1 MKQKRTL
8 KPGLFGLQMVLLT
21 LFGSPTVA
29 HAQDNAA
36 RESWKSWEQQ
46 LRYDAIYTSDGEYE
60 TEMGEDGHKMYHV
73 EVSESV
79 PYIWHAVIYN
89 DIGEVYNYRT
99 VRVAPW
105 AISRQPTLQDISFA
119 DCSSNTA
126 GTNAYAWISID
137 LADACFA
144 GNNNLE
150 GVYMKYKMY
159 AGDDHTIMLKPK
171 DVRPG
176 KNIFWN
182 NIKPKIYVDWEY
194 YQDFIND
201 SKWSEYKYQIV
212 ATTSMREAEKT
223 MKGVG
228 YARDHVEDGRGSFKT
243 ESGYSKTISYAHV
256 IGASE
261 SDIRNVNGDILI
273 YNDYGESAPF
283 IITRIWSHAYDGSSA
298 LKSVKFQDVY
308 KGKSYKD
315 MNITIGDAAFA
326 NCPNLLTFD
335 LVMKNNDTGGM
346 QELTPA
352 NIKIGKHVF
361 DGSPNVQIRV
371 PLAQKAAFEADENWK
386 EYAHLFVPYVEDITK
401 SDFVEDGV
409 RYNYIYDN
417 NGNYATTKVSDSK
430 DGNHTLYHVK
440 AKSVDNVKESIV
452 FYNDIGTA
460 WNYRTMLIDND
471 ALNGRTGVK
480 TVSFAD
486 CVSNIAGTNA
496 WVWPTIE
503 LGKTSMMNCSSLEE
517 LQMKYKM
524 YAGDDHAIMLRPG
537 TVVPQ
542 SGFSLE
548 GSPNA
553 KILVDPEYYTSYMN
567 APEWQGVKD
576 RIVSTPKMR
585 EAEFTEYGMQYARD
599 NNEDATG
606 SYKTTTSNNGKTT
619 VYKVH
624 VIGPDADYIK
634 NHDGIA
640 YLYKDIGQTW
650 AYTTTKIWSRSFDG
664 CEDLKSVKIY
674 DIMPSATKNYLDLN
688 IEIGDSAF
696 VNCPNLKF
704 FDVVMNSVDEKDH
717 FEVIHPSQMPIGKD
731 AFAGSPNVRIRV
743 ASKVYSEFLND
754 EKWSQYANLIEPYD
768 FEMADYKEG
777 GALYSMWRTDDGQ
790 RFYCSKDSAELEEIL
805 EPWAAEFRN
814 FEPYELLGAN
824 SGKTLWYTHITGLD
838 DNYLQKHDGELR
850 IYNDI
855 GTSYNF
861 KTLAIDS
868 TSLRGNEN
876 IKKIV
881 FEDCA
886 SGSANTHTML
896 KMVIHNGAFKDCK
909 NLKELNMFY
918 LSTEGTNKMKSLT
931 PQDVYIGENVFD
943 GVSDE
948 FRIVVSPE
956 TYNDF
961 ITDANWSLYKDKIV
975 ACDYMPTAEKPIKL
989 DGLTYDYAA
998 NSLNTLPTS
1007 ELVRLQSSWWNA
1019 AIIIPEIIIAVVTY
1033 GNSSA
1038 AQTSAQVTAGAAL
1051 KGANAAVAN
1060 ATTAVTAA
1068 GTKIAS
1074 YETAIGLISPTVNMN
1089 YMGMMAMENMEK
1101 YIAAYVKAAAS
1112 LTAAQAKLASAL
1124 AAVSAA
1130 QNMISPVLLTSM
1142 VGLGEEGLANGLG
1155 YLTSRITKNFERPT
1169 TWMFTCGQW
1178 LLRENKHTIYHMYI
1192 KDVDDELETAKIYND
1207 IGSAYNYKTVGIGK
1221 NAFHNK
1227 GKLKTI
1233 SFTDINS
1240 GEMYDQMT
1248 ITIPDSA
1255 FLGCKNLRELN
1266 LIMHSDRYDRDLS
1279 LTPDNFV
1286 VCGKNIF
1293 EGCDTL
1299 NLKIVVG
1306 SDVIDQFLE
1315 DPTWSRYKNMFVAKD
1330 VPVKVDYDHEGVN
1343 YTYSFVNNS
1352 LKKQTYLN
1360 EHTIEHLNVVG
1371 FNPEEIAKNEG
1382 EVALFNDIGTY
1393 NNYKLDNV
1401 LEKSFYG
1408 SDDVKGLSFW
1418 DLNGGDAYTNLSVL
1432 LQDSCFAECKNMEYV
1447 NMLYMVTD
1455 GSNHA
1460 EALSPDSVRLG
1471 NGVFDGCDKLKIKM
1485 EYTMKNAFLNDSA
1498 WAKYKDK
1505 FLPSFFMPAD
1515 EEAADAMDNAGLSYV
1530 SPVSSGSWDITSPFS
1545 TSWSMMDATLMKDI
1559 YEVRSKIAEKQISTF
1574 DEFKAF
1580 ESIGLD
1586 LVPSDMF
1593 RDQKKLQSVKLP
1605 STVKTIG
1612 HSAFRGDSLLV
1623 NIEIPDSVTTIEADA
1638 FKDCSS
1644 LQSVCMQSSVPATL
1658 TGAPFSGLPTDFVIY
1673 VPDTA
1678 SVISAYKEK
1687 WPEYADHI
1695 QSISERRTLKE
1706 VTLKEAGTL
1715 AEELGLDV
1723 TNFWVPINSI
1733 ATAGYYSISGK
1744 YTQYDSLKVS
1754 GPMNSRDFAVIR
1766 SLGGRTPKHCK
1777 IDPCGRLKYLDLT
1790 DANIVSDGMEVYHF
1804 YSSENYGTFDYYRK
1818 TSTNTVGLVMF
1829 EKMPYLE
1836 TLFLPTSA
1844 TAIEDEM
1851 AWQCPSLQRIV
1862 FGPNVDDI
1870 EEDII
1875 EGSVNLKE
1883 MIFLGPPPKSVDK
1896 DMFNGKSN
1904 YLSVFV
1910 RRKYLDD
1917 YRKSARFYNGADTVI
1932 VTFEDEVA
1940 ETILYD
1946 KRIYTPVDII
1956 GLKGVENLLNG
1967 SDIEKF
1973 NELMFAFGT
1982 TKLGDKS
1989 FNGCSKLKEITI
2001 PKTVMDISKNA
2012 FAGCSSL
2019 QTIYMQTDTVP
2030 QLAADAFES
2039 LPSDFTIY
2047 VNPGMEEKFKEGWSQ
2062 YKDHIFGHRSRQTQ
2076 IKEVTLTEAGKLA
2089 EELGLTLAMKID
2101 DPSNIDYITGNYSQ
2115 YSALKVS
2122 GNING
2127 KDIAVLR
2134 MLAGRDE
2141 ENCEPV
2147 SMSRLTY
2154 LDLYDANIRTDENKV
2169 CYNRSGA
2176 NDYVEEDDVIPDNMF
2191 WKCDNLNTLIL
2202 PKTAKK
2208 INSEAMYDMLYLNKV
2223 VVGDSTTYIGNDAF
2237 GKCPKLKTIVF
2248 LSKEKPEMHKDAF
2261 TDAES
2266 DQPYHVDNFY
2276 VPKGEYAKYV
2286 DDFEYTTHT
2295 DKINAIY
2302 DDDDL
2307 FRALG
2312 RHLVMTNDD
2321 LKLVSD
2327 VKGWFDGRSGIKS
2340 LKMLA
2345 NSVVDTL
2352 HTGTLGDLAN
2362 LKYISLP
2369 KTLTTVQENVF
2380 ANNGNLAWADF
2391 TRCSEAG
2398 ASLAANAD
2406 KLGAAKSTLVYMPST
2421 FGSSEKANVVYG
2433 AEGARECARYELT
2446 DSRDYEVPMEF
2457 TAKAIS
2463 YDRDFKKRTAPYT
2476 TCLPFDCDVPAGC
2489 KAYTLSG
2496 RSDNALIFTQ
2506 VADMKGEKPYLIIAE
2521 AADAKIEQTSDVK
2534 IPVTPLRLPQ
2544 VNAPGYS
2551 MLGTLSYID
2560 NEQAAGMKAYVLQ
2573 PDAQWHPVSN
2583 DGKSNI
2589 APYRAFIQVNGTR
2602 ASRAIQSWF
2611 EDVDGTTGAT
2621 VLKTIDFDGKERYY
2635 DLNGRQLNGAP
2646 KHGVY
2651 IHNGKKVVGY

>member
-1 MKQKRTL
+1 MKQKQPP
-8 KPGLFGLQMVLLT
+8 KPGLFGLLMGLLT

-29 HAQDNAA
+29 HAQDSPA
-36 RESWKSWEQQ
+36 RANWKSWEQQ

-73 EVSESV
+73 EVAYAE

-417 NGNYATTKVSDSK
+417 NGNYVTTKVSDSK

-496 WVWPTIE
+496 WVWPTFE

-553 KILVDPEYYTSYMN
+553 KILVDPEYYTSYIN

-585 EAEFTEYGMQYARD
+585 EAEFKEYGMQYARD

-640 YLYKDIGQTW
+640 YLYKDIGQTY

-743 ASKVYSEFLND
+743 AKKVYSEFLND

-777 GALYSMWRTDDGQ
+777 GAVYSMWRTDDGQ
-790 RFYCSKDSAELEEIL
+790 TYYCSKDSAEMEKIV

-814 FEPYELLGAN
+814 LEPEKLLALD
-824 SGKTLWYTHITGLD
+824 SDKTQWYTHITGLD
-838 DNYLQKHDGELR
+838 DDYLQKHDGELR

-868 TSLRGNEN
+868 VQLRGNEN

-896 KMVIHNGAFKDCK
+896 KMVIHNGAFKNCK

-918 LSTEGTNKMKSLT
+918 LSTKGDNLMKSLT
-931 PQDVYIGENVFD
+931 PSDVYIGENVFD
-943 GVSDE
+943 GVSED
-948 FRIVVSPE
+948 FRIVVDPE
-956 TYNDF
+956 LYSSF
-961 ITDANWSLYKDKIV
+961 MLDANWSQYKDKIV
-975 ACDYMPTAEKPIKL
+975 ATQYMPTVYSPIKHE
-989 DGLTYDYAA
+989 GITYDYASNTL
-998 NSLNTLPTS
+998 NSLPTS
-1007 ELVRLQSSWWNA
+1007 SLLRMQSSLWNIA
-1019 AIIIPEIIIAVVTY
+1019 TIAVEVALIVATSGSASAASSASSSASAAPGFAAEVQSIVTPVETMY
-1033 GNSSA
+1033 MYDDGSIAMSMFWGEVGEGVLSSA
-1038 AQTSAQVTAGAAL
+1038 A
-1051 KGANAAVAN
+1051 
-1060 ATTAVTAA
+1060 AT
-1068 GTKIAS
+1068 
-1074 YETAIGLISPTVNMN
+1074 E
-1089 YMGMMAMENMEK
+1089 
-1101 YIAAYVKAAAS
+1101 AYWLGKAAAM
-1112 LTAAQAKLASAL
+1112 TKLAILFGSLSAVEPTAL
-1124 AAVSAA
+1124 G
-1130 QNMISPVLLTSM
+1130 LTTGVKYLVDNIGKDIKRRSTWE
-1142 VGLGEEGLANGLG
+1142 LEG
-1155 YLTSRITKNFERPT
+1155 
-1169 TWMFTCGQW
+1169 GQW
-1178 LLRENKHTIYHMYI
+1178 IVSEHKHTIYHMYI
-1192 KDVDDELETAKIYND
+1192 KDIDDKLEVANIYND
-1207 IGSAYNYKTVGIGK
+1207 IGSAYNYRTVAIGK
-1221 NAFHNK
+1221 DAFHNK
-1227 GKLKTI
+1227 KNLKEVK
-1233 SFTDINS
+1233 FTDVNK
-1240 GEMYDQMT
+1240 GEMYEPLQ
-1248 ITIPDSA
+1248 ITLPDSC
-1255 FLGCKNLRELN
+1255 FMGCDKLETIN
-1266 LIMHSDRYDRDLS
+1266 LIMRSNYTDRDVALS
-1279 LTPDNFV
+1279 PLNIIPLGNH
-1286 VCGKNIF
+1286 IF
-1293 EGCDTL
+1293 EGCDTT
-1299 NLKIVVG
+1299 KIKIIVG
-1306 SDVIDQFLE
+1306 KDVYE
-1315 DPTWSRYKNMFVAKD
+1315 DFITDDYWSRFKNMFVAVD
-1330 VPVKVDYDHEGVN
+1330 VPKKVDYKLNGTQ
-1343 YTYSFVNNS
+1343 YTYTFVDNS
-1352 LKKQTYLN
+1352 KKHT
-1360 EHTIEHLNVVG
+1360 EEIGTHTIEHVEAIGPDL
-1371 FNPEEIAKNEG
+1371 EEITSNNG
-1382 EVALFNDIGTY
+1382 VCVLTNDIGATY
-1393 NNYKLDNV
+1393 NYKLDRVSDKAFYNCDELEV
-1401 LEKSFYG
+1401 LE
-1408 SDDVKGLSFW
+1408 FW
-1418 DLNGGDAYTNLSVL
+1418 DHYASLVATSHKELSIAL
-1432 LQDSCFAECKNMEYV
+1432 GDSCFADCKNLREV
-1447 NMLYMVTD
+1447 VV
-1455 GSNHA
+1455 SNLFHKRLA
-1460 EALSPDSVRLG
+1460 FKWHNDVADIYPDSLTLG
-1471 NGVFDGCDKLKIKM
+1471 KGVFDGCDKLKIKLPWNL
-1485 EYTMKNAFLNDSA
+1485 EDAYLNDTT

-1505 FLPSFFMPAD
+1505 FVPCLFYPKDNETLDCVEDIDGLRYETSVLDQTFKLFDASKYDKSKAMTVFKKSNIGSFEEFRTFAACGLDKID
-1515 EEAADAMDNAGLSYV
+1515 EECFTECKYLKL
-1530 SPVSSGSWDITSPFS
+1530 ITLPK
-1545 TSWSMMDATLMKDI
+1545 TL
-1559 YEVRSKIAEKQISTF
+1559 
-1574 DEFKAF
+1574 
-1580 ESIGLD
+1580 
-1586 LVPSDMF
+1586 
-1593 RDQKKLQSVKLP
+1593 
-1605 STVKTIG
+1605 KTIG
-1612 HSAFRGDSLLV
+1612 ARAFNGCESLNDLA
-1623 NIEIPDSVTTIEADA
+1623 IPENVSKVESEAFKGCKSMNRIYFNSPTPPALSGTGFFDGMPTDYVIMVADSVVD
-1638 FKDCSS
+1638 
-1644 LQSVCMQSSVPATL
+1644 
-1658 TGAPFSGLPTDFVIY
+1658 
-1673 VPDTA
+1673 
-1678 SVISAYKEK
+1678 AYKSA
-1687 WPEYADHI
+1687 WPQYANHI
-1695 QSISERRTLKE
+1695 QTYRKPSGFRE
-1706 VTLKEAGTL
+1706 VTLTEPGTL
-1715 AEELGLDV
+1715 AEKLGLEV
-1723 TNFWVPINSI
+1723 TDDSDFMLH
-1733 ATAGYYSISGK
+1733 GYYSDI
-1744 YTQYDSLKVS
+1744 DSLKVN
-1754 GPMNSRDFAVIR
+1754 GPINGTDIGVIR
-1766 SLGGRTPKHCK
+1766 CLGGRDVENS
-1777 IDPCGRLKYLDLT
+1777 DPNPAGKLTYLDLYNADIKKGGAT
-1790 DANIVSDGMEVYHF
+1790 YNRDGDNDYVQADNRVDTYMF
-1804 YSSENYGTFDYYRK
+1804 SELNL
-1818 TSTNTVGLVMF
+1818 STVI
-1829 EKMPYLE
+1829 
-1836 TLFLPTSA
+1836 LPKSA
-1844 TAIEDEM
+1844 TSIEDH
-1851 AWQCPSLQRIV
+1851 AFYACPSLQRIV
-1862 FGPNVDDI
+1862 VGENVERLDNKVIYQSPNVKELIMLCNKKPETHKKAFD
-1870 EEDII
+1870 EDYHVTAIY
-1875 EGSVNLKE
+1875 V
-1883 MIFLGPPPKSVDK
+1883 P
-1896 DMFNGKSN
+1896 
-1904 YLSVFV
+1904 
-1910 RRKYLDD
+1910 RKLVTEYSSDFA
-1917 YRKSARFYNGADTVI
+1917 YYNRTDTVI
-1932 VTFEDEVA
+1932 VAFEDENL
-1940 ETILYD
+1940 EQHLREKGFYTISD
-1946 KRIYTPVDII
+1946 
-1956 GLKGVENLLNG
+1956 LLNAN
-1967 SDIEKF
+1967 DIEGLLDGNKNIQKF
-1973 NELMFAFGT
+1973 NELLYCGAEE
-1982 TKLGDKS
+1982 LGDNS
-1989 FNGCSKLKEITI
+1989 LS
-2001 PKTVMDISKNA
+2001 
-2012 FAGCSSL
+2012 GCSSL
-2019 QTIYMQTDTVP
+2019 QEVRLPFGLKHITAGAFKGCSSLGKIKTLSGTIPTIET
-2030 QLAADAFES
+2030 DAFAD
-2039 LPSDFTIY
+2039 LPDNFLVYVPSDS
-2047 VNPGMEEKFKEGWSQ
+2047 VNAYRNAWPQ
-2062 YKDHIFGHRSRQTQ
+2062 YADHIVCDRTRNDNITT
-2076 IKEVTLTEAGKLA
+2076 VVLTEAGTLA
-2089 EELGLTLAMKID
+2089 EKLGMEVVMEPD
-2101 DPSNIDYITGNYSQ
+2101 DPRNIKEIRGDYTKIT
-2115 YSALKVS
+2115 ALKVV
-2122 GNING
+2122 GPINA

-2134 MLAGRDE
+2134 FLGGRDVE
-2141 ENCEPV
+2141 WCDFV
-2147 SMSRLTY
+2147 ALSRMYY
-2154 LDLYDANIRTDENKV
+2154 LDLYDANICKDENKIY
-2169 CYNRSGA
+2169 YNRYLK
-2176 NDYVEEDDVIPDNMF
+2176 NDCVENDNEIPRDMF
-2191 WKCDNLNTLIL
+2191 WKCDNINTLIL
-2202 PKTAKK
+2202 PKSVTK
-2208 INSEAMYDMLYLNKV
+2208 INYEACYDMLYLENV
-2223 VVGDSTTYIGNDAF
+2223 VIGDNTVEIDEDVF
-2237 GKCPKLKTIVF
+2237 GECPKLKKIAFMCNT
-2248 LSKEKPEMHKDAF
+2248 KPKLDGDAF
-2261 TDAES
+2261 SDPVS
-2266 DQPYHVDNFY
+2266 DQPYHVENFY
-2276 VPKGEYAKYV
+2276 VPKGLLSQYTSDYEYV
-2286 DDFEYTTHT
+2286 THANG
-2295 DKINAIY
+2295 INTEF
-2302 DDDDL
+2302 DDDDM
-2307 FRALG
+2307 FRECARRLIFDK
-2312 RHLVMTNDD
+2312 DD
-2321 LKLVSD
+2321 FSKVHSLD
-2327 VKGWFDGRSGIKS
+2327 GWFKDYVNVTDLSQLRLSNI
-2340 LKMLA
+2340 
-2345 NSVVDTL
+2345 DTL
-2352 HTGTLGDLAN
+2352 KTEAFSALAN
-2362 LKYISLP
+2362 LKRIVLPNSL
-2369 KTLTTVQENVF
+2369 TEIQANVF

-2398 ASLAANAD
+2398 GSLAANAD

-2602 ASRAIQSWF
+2602 ATRAIQSWF